1 MSNMLKEALASAETV
16 AAQLTDTSR
25 VEALAAKLAQVP
37 RHVALT
43 VARGSSDHAAS
54 YFASLTMS
62 RLGVP
67 VASLPMSVATLQQA
81 PLQVRDQL
89 ALAFSQSG
97 KSPDLVGTMQ
107 ALRQAG
113 ALTVAAV
120 NAPASPLADACE
132 WHLPL
137 VAGPELSVA
146 ATKSYIAMLSISAQ
160 LVAHWQNDAELLAA
174 LKTLPDALQTAGK
187 LDWSKA
193 VDELCGVE
201 RMIVIGRGLGLA
213 IAQEAALKL
222 KETSGIQ
229 AEAFSSAEVR
239 HGPMELIDRDYPLL
253 VFAPRGPEQAGLLQ
267 LARDMRA
274 RGARVLLAAPADVQE
289 ASLPLATTAHAAL
302 DPIAAILS
310 FYVMAAGLAAARG
323 RNPDAPRHLNKV
335 TETH

>member
-1 MSNMLKEALASAETV
+1 MLKEALASAETV

-25 VEALAAKLAQVP
+25 VEALAARLAQQP

-107 ALRQAG
+107 ALREAG

-160 LVAHWQNDAELLAA
+160 LVAHWQRDPDLLAA
-174 LKTLPDALQTAGK
+174 LNTLPDALQTAGK

-193 VDELCGVE
+193 VDELRGIE

-267 LARDMRA
+267 LARDMQA
-274 RGARVLLAAPADVQE
+274 RGARVLLAAPPDVPE
-289 ASLPLATTAHAAL
+289 ATLPLATTAHAAL

-323 RNPDAPRHLNKV
+323 RNPDAPRHLNKI

>member
-1 MSNMLKEALASAETV
+1 MLKEALASAETV

-25 VEALAAKLAQVP
+25 VEALAAKLAQQP

-97 KSPDLVGTMQ
+97 KSPDLVGTME

-120 NAPASPLADACE
+120 NVSGSPLADACE
-132 WHLPL
+132 FELSL
-137 VAGPELSVA
+137 EAGPELSVA

-160 LVAHWQNDAELLAA
+160 LVAHWQQDAELLAA
-174 LKTLPDALQTAGK
+174 LKTLPEALRAAGE
-187 LDWSKA
+187 LDWSAA
-193 VDELCGVE
+193 VEELRGVE

-229 AEAFSSAEVR
+229 GEAFSSAEVR

-267 LARDMRA
+267 LARDMKA
-274 RGARVLLAAPADVQE
+274 RGARVLLAAPADVPE
-289 ASLPLATTAHAAL
+289 ATLPLAPTAHAAL

>member
-1 MSNMLKEALASAETV
+1 MLKEALASADVV
-16 AAQLTDTSR
+16 AAQLNDTSR
-25 VEALAAKLAQVP
+25 VEALAARLAQEP

-62 RLGVP
+62 RVGLP

-81 PLQVRDQL
+81 PLQVRNQL
-89 ALAFSQSG
+89 ALGFSQSG

-107 ALRQAG
+107 ALREAG

-120 NAPASPLADACE
+120 NVPGSPLEDACE
-132 WHLPL
+132 FYLPL
-137 VAGPELSVA
+137 LAGPELSVA
-146 ATKSYIAMLSISAQ
+146 ATKSYIAMLSVSAQ
-160 LVAHWQNDAELLAA
+160 LVAHWQKDEALLDG
-174 LKTLPDALQTAGK
+174 LKSLPDALRRAGT

-193 VDELCGVE
+193 VDELRDAE

-267 LARDMRA
+267 LARDMQA
-274 RGARVLLAAPADVQE
+274 RGARVLLAAPDGVPE
-289 ASLPLATTAHAAL
+289 ATLPLVSTAHAAL

-323 RNPDAPRHLNKV
+323 RNPDAPRHLMKV

>member
-25 VEALAAKLAQVP
+25 VEALAAKLAEEP

-97 KSPDLVGTMQ
+97 KSPDLVGTME
-107 ALRQAG
+107 ALRKAG

-120 NAPASPLADACE
+120 NVSGSPLADACE
-132 WHLPL
+132 FELPL

-174 LKTLPDALQTAGK
+174 LKTLPEALRAAGK
-187 LDWSKA
+187 LDWSNA
-193 VDELCGVE
+193 VEELRGVE

-267 LARDMRA
+267 LARDMKA
-274 RGARVLLAAPADVQE
+274 RGARVLLAAPAEVPE
-289 ASLPLATTAHAAL
+289 ATLPLATTAHAAL

>member
-1 MSNMLKEALASAETV
+1 MLKEALASAETV
-16 AAQLTDTSR
+16 AAQLRDTSR
-25 VEALAAKLAQVP
+25 VEALAAKLAQQP

-97 KSPDLVGTMQ
+97 KSPDLVGTME
-107 ALRQAG
+107 ALRQAD

-120 NAPASPLADACE
+120 NAPSSPLADACE
-132 WHLPL
+132 FHLPL

-160 LVAHWQNDAELLAA
+160 LVAHWQKDEALLVA
-174 LKTLPDALQTAGK
+174 LNTLPDALQAAGK

-193 VDELCGVE
+193 VDELRGVE

-267 LARDMRA
+267 LARDMQA
-274 RGARVLLAAPADVQE
+274 RGARVLLAAPADVPE
-289 ASLPLATTAHAAL
+289 ATLPLATTAHAAL

>member
-1 MSNMLKEALASAETV
+1 
-16 AAQLTDTSR
+16 
-25 VEALAAKLAQVP
+25 
-37 RHVALT
+37 
-43 VARGSSDHAAS
+43 
-54 YFASLTMS
+54 
-62 RLGVP
+62 
-67 VASLPMSVATLQQA
+67 
-81 PLQVRDQL
+81 
-89 ALAFSQSG
+89 
-97 KSPDLVGTMQ
+97 MQ
-107 ALRQAG
+107 ALREAG
-113 ALTVAAV
+113 AFTVAAV
-120 NAPASPLADACE
+120 NAPNSPLADACE

-137 VAGPELSVA
+137 LAGAELSVA
-146 ATKSYIAMLSISAQ
+146 ATKSYIAMLSLSRASSSRTVQ
-160 LVAHWQNDAELLAA
+160 HDAELLDA
-174 LKTLPDALQTAGK
+174 LKTLPDALRAAGK
-187 LDWSKA
+187 LDWTKA
-193 VDELCGVE
+193 VDELKGVD

-253 VFAPRGPEQAGLLQ
+253 VFAPRGPEQAGLIQ

-274 RGARVLLAAPADVQE
+274 RGARVLLAAPDDIAEAD
-289 ASLPLATTAHAAL
+289 LPLAVTDHPAL

>member
-1 MSNMLKEALASAETV
+1 MLKEALASAETV
-16 AAQLTDTSR
+16 AAQLADTSR
-25 VEALAAKLAQVP
+25 VEALAAKLAAQP

-97 KSPDLVGTMQ
+97 KSPDLVGTME
-107 ALRQAG
+107 ALRRAG

-120 NAPASPLADACE
+120 NAPNSPLADACE
-132 WHLPL
+132 FHLPL

-160 LVAHWQNDAELLAA
+160 LVAHWQKDAA
-174 LKTLPDALQTAGK
+174 LLGALNTLPDALHAAGK
-187 LDWSKA
+187 LDWSNA
-193 VDELCGVE
+193 VEELRGIE

-239 HGPMELIDRDYPLL
+239 HGPMELIDQDYPLL

-267 LARDMRA
+267 LARDMQA
-274 RGARVLLAAPADVQE
+274 RGARVLLAAPGDVPG
-289 ASLPLATTAHAAL
+289 ATLPLATTAHAAL

>member
-1 MSNMLKEALASAETV
+1 MLKEALASAETV
-16 AAQLTDTSR
+16 AEQLKDTSR
-25 VEALAAKLAQVP
+25 VEALAARLASQP

-97 KSPDLVGTMQ
+97 KSPDLVGTME
-107 ALRQAG
+107 ALRRAG

-120 NAPASPLADACE
+120 NAPGSPLADACE
-132 WHLPL
+132 WQLPL

-160 LVAHWQNDAELLAA
+160 LVAHWQKDAELLAA
-174 LKTLPDALQTAGK
+174 LNTLPEALEAAGK
-187 LDWSKA
+187 LDWSRA
-193 VDELCGVE
+193 VEELRGVE

-267 LARDMRA
+267 LARDMQA
-274 RGARVLLAAPADVQE
+274 RGAKVLLAAPSDVPE
-289 ASLPLATTAHAAL
+289 ATLPLATTAHAAL